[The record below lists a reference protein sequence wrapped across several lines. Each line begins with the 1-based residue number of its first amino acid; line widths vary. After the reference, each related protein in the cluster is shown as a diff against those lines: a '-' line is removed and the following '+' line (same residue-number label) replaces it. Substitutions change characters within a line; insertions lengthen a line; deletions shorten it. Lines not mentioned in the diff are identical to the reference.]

1 MRVPHRPRPSI
12 FVSALSALALGLTLL
27 ATSLAWQVPAV
38 QAGSALNAQANE
50 IVRLIN
56 GDRAA
61 EGRPALAVDPYLA
74 GKARDGGIPC
84 PDDATKNIAG
94 RALDFATWNNMSH
107 YLRLCQ
113 SATYALSTTSF
124 VSVLQT
130 WGYGSV
136 GEIDLVN
143 SGYGSGQFLYTYT
156 GSNTWTTWTY
166 ATTGHALM
174 GWKTSSSHW
183 AIIMGSYDRVGC
195 GGWSSGSSYYYDC
208 AFSKGGPNGVV
219 SPPTRS
225 PFPDPVPTPP
235 PAATPAPTPV
245 PTPASTPYPPLPT
258 SAATTAAP
266 PVAGGGTVVD
276 PGAPSA
282 PTGAP
287 SAETVPSGSPTAVV
301 EGVAQSS
308 FTGAPPRGGSVTA
321 QLGGNFG
328 GWADL
333 APGIPAKSFRD
344 IAMAGSAASLLC
356 AAYALLLRR
365 RRRRGEPTI

>member
-1 MRVPHRPRPSI
+1 MRIPHRPRPSI

-74 GKARDGGIPC
+74 GKARDGAIPC
-84 PDDATKNIAG
+84 PDDATKSIAG
-94 RALDFATWNNMSH
+94 RALDFAAWHNMSH

-195 GGWSSGSSYYYDC
+195 GGWSSGSAYYYDC

-219 SPPTRS
+219 SPPTQS
-225 PFPDPVPTPP
+225 PFSDPVPTPP

-245 PTPASTPYPPLPT
+245 PTRASTPYPPLPT
-258 SAATTAAP
+258 SAAATVCA
-266 PVAGGGTVVD
+266 AGGRRWHGRGPRRSVRADRCSVGRD
-276 PGAPSA
+276 RSVRFPD
-282 PTGAP
+282 
-287 SAETVPSGSPTAVV
+287 
-301 EGVAQSS
+301 
-308 FTGAPPRGGSVTA
+308 RGGR
-321 QLGGNFG
+321 GGRTVQ
-328 GWADL
+328 
-333 APGIPAKSFRD
+333 P
-344 IAMAGSAASLLC
+344 
-356 AAYALLLRR
+356 RR
-365 RRRRGEPTI
+365 RPAARRRGRGSAGRELRRLGRSGARHSGEVIP